1 MHVDGARFDSWIASI
16 NREAGSR
23 RRLVHLLVLGA
34 TGLPSFLLSDS
45 LVDAKKKRK
54 KKKDR
59 CKKSFA
65 SCSGANK
72 CCSKRCCNSYATSGK
87 FCGPKGST
95 CCPDGAACPAAT
107 PICCDP
113 DIVFACTEPERPVCC
128 PVTTGYPYG
137 YSCLASEECCSEVEG
152 YCCPINGATAA
163 SGSGAEPVSLA
174 PPLGG

>member
-1 MHVDGARFDSWIASI
+1 MDGARFDSWIASI

-45 LVDAKKKRK
+45 LVEAKKKRN

-65 SCSGANK
+65 SCSGAKK
-72 CCSKRCCNSYATSGK
+72 CCSKRCCNSSATSGK

-95 CCPDGAACPAAT
+95 CCPSGGACPQDF

-113 DIVFACTEPERPVCC
+113 AVVVGCAVAGRPVCC
-128 PVTTGYPYG
+128 PPSPPELPDG
-137 YSCLASEECCSEVEG
+137 YSCLAGEECCSEAES
-152 YCCPINGATAA
+152 YCCPINGAMKA